1 MDFITNNT
9 FEVYTTDDEGGAK
22 DLINRFSILINDMN
36 EIYVTRVDPKHL
48 LAAFCFYDVEFR
60 KLWNAMNHQRLGGYK
75 LVENKA
81 TDGTSQLTLRT
92 IQRALYFTYCEVYRR
107 VRTSSIC
114 MDEKKNVYMPI
125 PVYFPDFVYMMTEVS
140 QDWDRAMEICKDD
153 DTSVLDVRN
162 DINNI
167 LHVGSNTFVVV
178 EAMESEF
185 IVDLDKNE
193 WYWDGEDVPISY
205 PVQQKES

>member
-9 FEVYTTDDEGGAK
+9 FEVYTADNEGGAK
-22 DLINRFSILINDMN
+22 DLINRFSILINDLN
-36 EIYVTRVDPKHL
+36 EIYVTSVYPKHL
-48 LAAFCFYDVEFR
+48 LAAFCFYDIEFR
-60 KLWNAMNHQRLGGYK
+60 KLWNAMNHQRLSGYK

-81 TDGTSQLTLRT
+81 VDGTSQLTLRT
-92 IQRALYFTYCEVYRR
+92 IQRAFCEVYRR
-107 VRTSSIC
+107 VRTSSIW

-185 IVDLDKNE
+185 IVDLNKNE
-193 WYWDGEDVPISY
+193 WYWDGEDIPISY
-205 PVQQKES
+205 PVQQKEN

>member
-9 FEVYTTDDEGGAK
+9 FEVYTVDNEGGAK

-36 EIYVTRVDPKHL
+36 EIYVTCVDPKHL

-60 KLWNAMNHQRLGGYK
+60 KLWNAMNHQRLGGYN

-81 TDGTSQLTLRT
+81 VDGTSQLTLRT
-92 IQRALYFTYCEVYRR
+92 IQRALYFTVCEVYRR
-107 VRTSSIC
+107 VRTSSISI
-114 MDEKKNVYMPI
+114 DEKKNVYMPI

-178 EAMESEF
+178 EAMEPEF

-205 PVQQKES
+205 PVQLKES

>member
-1 MDFITNNT
+1 
-9 FEVYTTDDEGGAK
+9 
-22 DLINRFSILINDMN
+22 
-36 EIYVTRVDPKHL
+36 
-48 LAAFCFYDVEFR
+48 
-60 KLWNAMNHQRLGGYK
+60 MNHQRLGGYK

-81 TDGTSQLTLRT
+81 VDGTSQLTLRT
-92 IQRALYFTYCEVYRR
+92 IQRAFCEVYRR
-107 VRTSSIC
+107 VRTSSIW

-153 DTSVLDVRN
+153 DTSVPDVRN

-178 EAMESEF
+178 EATESEF

>member
-9 FEVYTTDDEGGAK
+9 FEVYTADNEGGAK
-22 DLINRFSILINDMN
+22 DLINRFSILINDLN
-36 EIYVTRVDPKHL
+36 EIYVTSVYPKHL
-48 LAAFCFYDVEFR
+48 LAAFCFYDIEFR

-81 TDGTSQLTLRT
+81 VDGTSQLTLRT
-92 IQRALYFTYCEVYRR
+92 IQRAFCEVYHR

-193 WYWDGEDVPISY
+193 WYWDGEDVPIAY